1 MESFMQP
8 FQWQL
13 WVTLFTSVFV
23 VGTAMYV
30 LDSHSPFLRYSSQ
43 PPSALVRSNS
53 LTEHEYRFITDGRPA
68 IVDGGGTFT
77 DGVSTVYRGE

>member
-43 PPSALVRSNS
+43 PPPELTRSNS
-53 LTEHEYRFITDGRPA
+53 LTEHEYRFVTDGRPV
-68 IVDGGGTFT
+68 IVDGGKYVM
-77 DGVSTVYRGE
+77 DGV